1 MRSLEPQKTAGLTTL
16 VILILV
22 LIFFFVNY
30 YSSNIYYSLAVSI
43 PAFFIISFF
52 IIRYFIDRFIY
63 VRIKP
68 IYKTLNSIGND
79 EYEGNDMA
87 GKDIIADADNKVD
100 SWVKGKDREIK
111 QLKQMEKYRKE
122 FIGNVSHELKTPIFN
137 IQGYILTL
145 LDGGMDDPEVNRLFL
160 TRTEKSIDRMISII
174 EDLESISKLESGEL
188 KLEPETFNLRKL
200 AEDVYDLQEFRAKKR
215 TLSSR
220 SEKVLKKR

>member
-16 VILILV
+16 VILILA

-63 VRIKP
+63 ARIKP

-145 LDGGMDDPEVNRLFL
+145 LDG
-160 TRTEKSIDRMISII
+160 
-174 EDLESISKLESGEL
+174 
-188 KLEPETFNLRKL
+188 
-200 AEDVYDLQEFRAKKR
+200 
-215 TLSSR
+215 
-220 SEKVLKKR
+220 